1 MKVPL
6 LDLKRQY
13 RTIKPEID
21 QAIQKVLDNT
31 MFIMGPEVKELEE
44 KVAKYCGTK
53 HGIGVASG
61 TDALLLSLR
70 ALGVGPGDEVVTTT
84 FSFFA
89 TAGVISRL
97 GAKPVFVDIEPKTFN
112 IDSQRLNDAITQ
124 KTRAIM
130 PVHLY
135 GQMAD
140 MDEIME
146 IASKRGIPVVED
158 AAQAIGAE
166 YKGKKAGQIGA
177 AGCFS
182 FFPSKN
188 LGAYGDGGFITIN
201 DDNLAGLLRKLRV
214 HGAQP
219 KYFHSIIGYN
229 SRLDTL
235 QAAILI
241 VKLKYLPE
249 WHEARRQKASKY
261 TELLGGISQ
270 VTPPYVH
277 PHNYHI
283 YHQYTILAENRD
295 GLKEHLKSREIGFD
309 TYYPLP
315 LHMQECYKDLNYKPG
330 SLPVSEK
337 LAKLAISLPVF
348 PELTDQEQEYVA
360 GAIREFYSRQ

>member
-13 RTIKPEID
+13 KAIKPEID

-31 MFIMGPEVKELEE
+31 MFIMGAEVKELEE
-44 KVAKYCGTK
+44 KLAQYCGTR

-70 ALGVGPGDEVVTTT
+70 ALGVGPGDEVITTT

-97 GAKPVFVDIEPKTFN
+97 GAKPVFVDIQPKSFN
-112 IDSQRLNDAITQ
+112 IDPNCIEPAISP
-124 KTRAIM
+124 KTKAIM

-135 GQMAD
+135 GQIAD
-140 MDEIME
+140 MDEIMR
-146 IASKRGIPVVED
+146 IASKRNIPVVED

-166 YKGKKAGQIGA
+166 YKGRKAGQFGA
-177 AGCFS
+177 TGCFS

-188 LGAYGDGGFITIN
+188 LGAYGDGGFIVTN
-201 DDNLAGLLRKLRV
+201 DDGLAELMRKLRV
-214 HGAQP
+214 HGSKP
-219 KYFHSIIGYN
+219 KYYHSIVGYN

-241 VKLKYLPE
+241 VKLKYLPH
-249 WHEARRQKASKY
+249 WHEARRQKADRY
-261 TELLGGISQ
+261 TALLKNVSQ
-270 VTPPYVH
+270 VAVPFVH
-277 PHNYHI
+277 EHNYHI

-295 GLKEHLKSREIGFD
+295 GLKDYLKSREIGFD
-309 TYYPLP
+309 TYYPVP
-315 LHMQECYKDLNYKPG
+315 LHLQECYKNLGYMPG
-330 SLPVSEK
+330 SLPVSER
-337 LAKLAISLPVF
+337 LAQRAISLPVF
-348 PELTDQEQEYVA
+348 PEITDEEQEYVA
-360 GAIREFYSRQ
+360 NAITEFYKK

>member
-13 RTIKPEID
+13 KAIKPEID

-44 KVAKYCGTK
+44 KIAQYCGAK
-53 HGIGVASG
+53 HGVGVASG

-97 GAKPVFVDIEPKTFN
+97 GAVPVFVDIEPKTFN
-112 IDSQRLNDAITQ
+112 IDPQRLESAITP
-124 KTRAIM
+124 KTKAIM

-135 GQMAD
+135 GQIAE
-140 MDEIME
+140 MDEIMK
-146 IASKRGIPVVED
+146 IAGKRGVPVVED

-166 YKGKKAGQIGA
+166 YKGKKAGQFGA
-177 AGCFS
+177 TGCFS

-188 LGAYGDGGFITIN
+188 LGAYGDGGIITTN
-201 DDNLAGLLRKLRV
+201 DDNLAALLKKLRV
-214 HGAQP
+214 HGSQP
-219 KYFHSIIGYN
+219 KYFHSVVGYN

-241 VKLKYLPE
+241 IKLKYLPE
-249 WHEARRQKASKY
+249 WHEARRQKADKY
-261 TELLGGISQ
+261 NQLLAGIRQ
-270 VTPPYVH
+270 VTIPFVH
-277 PHNYHI
+277 SYNYHI
-283 YHQYTILAENRD
+283 YHQYTILVENRD
-295 GLKEHLKSREIGFD
+295 GLKDHLKAREIGFD

-330 SLPVSEK
+330 SLPVSER
-337 LAKLAISLPVF
+337 LAGQAISLPVF
-348 PELTDQEQEYVA
+348 PELTNQEQEFVT
-360 GAIREFYSRQ
+360 GAIREFYSK

>member
-21 QAIQKVLDNT
+21 EAIQRVLDHA

-44 KVAKYCGTK
+44 KVAQYCGTK
-53 HGIGVASG
+53 YGIGVASG

-70 ALGVGPGDEVVTTT
+70 ALGVGYGDEVVTTT

-97 GAKPVFVDIEPKTFN
+97 GAKPVFVDVDSMTFN
-112 IDSQRLNDAITQ
+112 IDPQSMAKAITS
-124 KTRAIM
+124 KTKAIM

-135 GQMAD
+135 GQIAD
-140 MDEIME
+140 MDEILA
-146 IASKRGIPVVED
+146 IAGKKGIPVVED

-166 YKGKKAGQIGA
+166 YKGKKAGQFGIA
-177 AGCFS
+177 AGFS

-188 LGAYGDGGFITIN
+188 LGAYGDGGFITTN
-201 DDNLAGLLRKLRV
+201 DDNLAAVLKKLRV

-219 KYFHSIIGYN
+219 KYFHSIVGYN
-229 SRLDTL
+229 SRLDTI

-241 VKLKYLPE
+241 VKLKYLPQ
-249 WHEARRQKASKY
+249 WHEARRQKADKY
-261 TELLGGISQ
+261 NELLQGIKQ
-270 VTPPYVH
+270 VATPFVH

-315 LHMQECYKDLNYKPG
+315 LHQQECYKELNYGPG
-330 SLPVSEK
+330 SLPVSER

-348 PELTDQEQEYVA
+348 PELTTQEQEYVA
-360 GAIREFYSRQ
+360 GAIKEFYTR